1 MTQQR
6 FHRSHNIEKSV
17 RLNSFPTTSS
27 SSCYKSFEKE
37 LIQIDICQNLSSI
50 IHHTVFYL
58 IQSILPDAKIVQ
70 SMAKKIRG
78 NVKKLLLSCQISCLL
93 ISILDFS
100 FLFLLSWFS
109 RFRNLMRQNDAGACY
124 SSLQTRNIMSVIQFE
139 NPRGVTRWTIRKDC
153 AFAWS
158 CWKISAMS
166 ISLQRIHKREKSLPA
181 KMTLAL
187 CWNETHKN
195 VAITDKTREPA
206 AAPLSQQNLLWSPWN
221 KWQAHEKLCHA
232 AAKI

>member
-37 LIQIDICQNLSSI
+37 LIQIDICPNLSSI

-58 IQSILPDAKIVQ
+58 IQSTARCKNCAIYGQ
-70 SMAKKIRG
+70 KIRG

-124 SSLQTRNIMSVIQFE
+124 SSLQTRKIMSAIQFE

-206 AAPLSQQNLLWSPWN
+206 ASSSSSLTTKSTLKPM
-221 KWQAHEKLCHA
+221 K
-232 AAKI
+232 